1 MSRIQDIKEFMVR
14 ELLPDVHAGELD
26 ADLDLIEAGL
36 VDSLGLL
43 KVIAWLEDVHHIN
56 TDAFDL
62 HPEAFRSVTAIDEFI
77 TDASR
82 QQAQAA

>member
-1 MSRIQDIKEFMVR
+1 MPRIQAIKEFMVR
-14 ELLPDVHAGELD
+14 EFLPDVPAGELD
-26 ADLDLIEAGL
+26 ADLDLLEAGV

-56 TDAFDL
+56 TDEFDL
-62 HPEAFRSVTAIDEFI
+62 DPEFFRSVAAIDEFI

-82 QQAQAA
+82 QQAEAA